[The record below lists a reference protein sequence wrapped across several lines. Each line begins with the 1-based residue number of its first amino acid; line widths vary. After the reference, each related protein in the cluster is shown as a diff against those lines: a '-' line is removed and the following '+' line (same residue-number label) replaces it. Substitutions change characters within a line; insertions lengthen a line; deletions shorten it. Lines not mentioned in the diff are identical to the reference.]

1 MAAAHGYVKYIA
13 LPAAQAVLLPTE
25 VDFAAGACFGIPL
38 LTAIHAVKLAGE
50 LRGKTVLVT
59 GAGSSVGFYAAQI
72 VKLEGGRVIG
82 TVGSEAKAKQ
92 AAIAGV
98 ESFVHYKTESV
109 GDRVKALTQ
118 SYGVDAVIDL
128 DFSTSAKLIAEGAL
142 ANHGVLVCYGSNLA
156 GGIPI
161 DFRACLG
168 RSVSLRFL
176 RVYDLLA
183 QDRAFALQRVQQL
196 LASRAL
202 MHAIGVR
209 LPLAGIAAAHESVEA
224 GSGIGN
230 VVLDIE

>member
-1 MAAAHGYVKYIA
+1 M
-13 LPAAQAVLLPTE
+13 
-25 VDFAAGACFGIPL
+25 
-38 LTAIHAVKLAGE
+38 
-50 LRGKTVLVT
+50 
-59 GAGSSVGFYAAQI
+59 
-72 VKLEGGRVIG
+72 
-82 TVGSEAKAKQ
+82 
-92 AAIAGV
+92 
-98 ESFVHYKTESV
+98 
-109 GDRVKALTQ
+109 
-118 SYGVDAVIDL
+118 
-128 DFSTSAKLIAEGAL
+128 IAEGAL